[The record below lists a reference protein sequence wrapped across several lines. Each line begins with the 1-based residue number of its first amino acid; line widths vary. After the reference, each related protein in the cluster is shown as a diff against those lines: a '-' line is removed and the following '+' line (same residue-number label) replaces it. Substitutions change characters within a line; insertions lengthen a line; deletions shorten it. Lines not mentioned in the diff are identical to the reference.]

1 MSDPATSL
9 AVTLRYI
16 SKRDESNLGVTKQ
29 YIYLSKR
36 FCWYGTEGSGISAV
50 GLSGDYKSS
59 GFHQSSRTANS
70 AVSVSLS
77 RQ

>member
-9 AVTLRYI
+9 AVMLRYI
-16 SKRDESNLGVTKQ
+16 SKQDEGNLGVIKQ

-50 GLSGDYKSS
+50 GLSGDYK
-59 GFHQSSRTANS
+59 
-70 AVSVSLS
+70 
-77 RQ
+77 